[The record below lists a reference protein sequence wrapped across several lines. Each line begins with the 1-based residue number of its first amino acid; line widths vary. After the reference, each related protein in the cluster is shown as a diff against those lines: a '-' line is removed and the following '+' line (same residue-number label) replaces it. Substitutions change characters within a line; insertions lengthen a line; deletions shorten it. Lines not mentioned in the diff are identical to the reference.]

1 MPRKPIQRSNK
12 NYYHITARSNNREFF
27 FLPTTNVWEIM
38 SRRLGDL
45 QKEFGIKIA
54 AFVLMN
60 NHFHLLVLTPRED
73 IDRIMYFFMKNVTL
87 DIQKCTGRINKIFGG
102 RYKGSMIENY
112 GYLVNVYKYILR
124 NPIEV
129 GLTARA
135 EEYVYSS
142 HFYQNQ
148 QYART
153 NFSIQRILPALA
165 FEEFEDLDE
174 IKWINQR
181 FEKQEAQS
189 ISVGLQK
196 AIFAYQSDRSTGKP
210 VEPIVRNPK
219 KKTQE
224 ELWDDLF
231 PEQNLELNVLTYE
244 G

>member
-1 MPRKPIQRSNK
+1 MPRKPIQRSND

-27 FLPTTNVWEIM
+27 YLPTANVWEIM
-38 SRRLGDL
+38 SRRLADL
-45 QKEFGIKIA
+45 QREYNIQIA

-60 NHFHLLVLTPRED
+60 NHFHLLMLTPTED

-129 GLTARA
+129 GIIDRA
-135 EEYVYSS
+135 ENYVYSS
-142 HFYQNQ
+142 MFYQTQ
-148 QYART
+148 PFTRAP
-153 NFSIQRILPALA
+153 FSIQKVIPAIA
-165 FEEFEDLDE
+165 FDEFENLDE
-174 IKWINQR
+174 VKWVNQR
-181 FEKQEAQS
+181 FEKHEANS
-189 ISVGLQK
+189 ISIGLQK
-196 AIFAYQSDRSTGKP
+196 AIFAYQSDRATGKP
-210 VEPIVRNPK
+210 IEPLVRNPK

-224 ELWDDLF
+224 ELWDDMF
-231 PEQNLELNVLTYE
+231 PEENLELKVLAYE